1 MKTQELILEI
11 QKLPVQKQ
19 LYLIE
24 RSMCFLRKQEDNILM
39 ENAVSEL
46 YEDYKTD
53 KELTAFARID
63 LDNFYETR

>member
-19 LYLIE
+19 LYVIE
-24 RSMCFLRKQEDNILM
+24 RSMRFLRKQEDNILM
-39 ENAVSEL
+39 KNAVSEL

-53 KELTAFARID
+53 KELTAFTEID
-63 LDNFYETR
+63 FDNFYETR